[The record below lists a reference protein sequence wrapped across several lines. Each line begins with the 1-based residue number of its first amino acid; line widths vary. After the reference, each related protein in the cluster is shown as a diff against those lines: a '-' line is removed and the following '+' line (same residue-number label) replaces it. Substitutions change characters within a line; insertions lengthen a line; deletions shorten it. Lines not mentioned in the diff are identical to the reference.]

1 MTENQE
7 KYIFYCRTESQD
19 MDFQTVSTD
28 SQEICGG
35 SESLVNVSWYTG
47 FFLMYIKQ
55 CFSLAEFMII
65 FSELL
70 SFLGQPHVAL
80 SELEVQ

>member
-35 SESLVNVSWYTG
+35 SESLVNVS
-47 FFLMYIKQ
+47 
-55 CFSLAEFMII
+55 
-65 FSELL
+65 
-70 SFLGQPHVAL
+70 
-80 SELEVQ
+80 